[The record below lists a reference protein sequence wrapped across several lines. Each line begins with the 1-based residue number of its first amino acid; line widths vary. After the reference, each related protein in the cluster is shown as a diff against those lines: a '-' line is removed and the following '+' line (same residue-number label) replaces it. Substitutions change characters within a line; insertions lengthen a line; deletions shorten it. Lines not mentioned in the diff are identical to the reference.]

1 MKSKVLIAGGL
12 VLAFV
17 MGTLAS
23 GLYTS
28 TASAFNPLPG
38 TALVPAN
45 TVAPANSFR
54 SAPVVRTRNIAP
66 ETVSTSRTVSQTSKR
81 SIKKSALIVGGSA
94 GAGAAIGAVAGGGK
108 GAAIGAMS
116 GGVAGLIY
124 DLATRNKN

>member
-1 MKSKVLIAGGL
+1 MKPKLLIAVGL

-17 MGTLAS
+17 VGTLAS

-28 TASAFNPLPG
+28 TTRAFNPLPE
-38 TALVPAN
+38 N
-45 TVAPANSFR
+45 TVAPAHSIR
-54 SAPVVRTRNIAP
+54 SAPAVRTRYVAP
-66 ETVSTSRTVSQTSKR
+66 ETVTTSRTVSETHNKR
-81 SIKKSALIVGGSA
+81 SLKKSALIVGGGA